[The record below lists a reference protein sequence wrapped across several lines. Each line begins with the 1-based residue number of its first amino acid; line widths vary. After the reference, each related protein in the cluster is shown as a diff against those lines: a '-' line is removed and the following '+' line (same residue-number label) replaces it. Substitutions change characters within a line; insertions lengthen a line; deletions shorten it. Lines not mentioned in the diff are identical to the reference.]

1 LAGISL
7 KAEKAIKKASIL
19 AGQLKKISL
28 SLMIIRKEEAVRAL
42 RVRYTIYRLMTP
54 RIQNKRI

>member
-7 KAEKAIKKASIL
+7 EAGKIIKKASIL

-28 SLMIIRKEEAVRAL
+28 SLVIVKKEKAVMAFKIKCTICRLIIS
-42 RVRYTIYRLMTP
+42 RV
-54 RIQNKRI
+54 